1 MPLIY
6 DELHRAAA
14 RAMRGEA
21 VGHTLQPTAL
31 VSELYLR
38 LEDHG
43 GPNWESRTQFFRV
56 AAKVMRQVLVDHAR
70 ARCSEKRGGGVH
82 PITLDEVRDS
92 PSVGDSVDVLA
103 LHEALDNLAK
113 LDADQ
118 AAVVELRYF
127 TGLNIEETAKAL
139 GVSPATVKRDWAV
152 ARAWLHRE
160 LTSA

>member
-1 MPLIY
+1 MPLVY
-6 DELHRAAA
+6 NELHRAAA

-31 VSELYLR
+31 VNELYLR
-38 LEDHG
+38 LADHDG
-43 GPNWESRTQFFRV
+43 ADWQSRTQFFRV

-70 ARCSEKRGGGVH
+70 ARCSEKRGGGVRA
-82 PITLDEVRDS
+82 ITLDEVRDG
-92 PSVGDSVDVLA
+92 PSSDTAVDVLA

-113 LDADQ
+113 LDANQ

-127 TGLNIEETAKAL
+127 TGLNIDETAKAL
-139 GVSPATVKRDWAV
+139 GISPATVKRDWTV

-160 LTSA
+160 LTS